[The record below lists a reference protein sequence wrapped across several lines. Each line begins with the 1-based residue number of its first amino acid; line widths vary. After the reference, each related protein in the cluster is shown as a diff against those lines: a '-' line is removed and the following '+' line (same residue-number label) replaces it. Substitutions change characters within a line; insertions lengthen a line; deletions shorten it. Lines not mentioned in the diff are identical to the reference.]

1 MKAKVK
7 YEFYDSHAKVVRKKG
22 EIMEVTPARFNE
34 IIRKG
39 GYIEAYVEPEKADS
53 KK

>member
-34 IIRKG
+34 IIHKG
-39 GYIEAYVEPEKADS
+39 GYVEAYV
-53 KK
+53 